1 MKIGKLRH
9 RVTLQECIAARD
21 SFGAEVSTWVDVA
34 TVWASVSPIS
44 GKEYFASH
52 QINAEVTTKITM
64 RYRPGITPK
73 MRVVFTNRY
82 FDILSVLS
90 FEERGI
96 ELVLMCKERVPG
108 GQTSEG

>member
-9 RVTLQECIAARD
+9 RVTLQEYVTARD
-21 SFGAEVSTWVDVA
+21 SFGAEIPTWVDVA

-44 GKEYFASH
+44 GKEYFAAH
-52 QINAEVTTKITM
+52 QINAEVSTKITM
-64 RYRPGITPK
+64 RFRPGITPK
-73 MRVVFTNRY
+73 MRVLFNNRC
-82 FDILSVLS
+82 FEILSVLS

-96 ELVLMCKERVPG
+96 ELALMCKERVPD